1 MSFKCPFCPR
11 SFSTRSAYSQ
21 HKNFCISSYNDS
33 SSNEESEELELK
45 RNNHDIEVRNLQ
57 DFKFSLINV

>member
-1 MSFKCPFCPR
+1 MSFKCPFCSR

-21 HKNFCISSYNDS
+21 HKNFCIPSYNDS
-33 SSNEESEELELK
+33 SSNEESEELEFK

>member
-21 HKNFCISSYNDS
+21 HKNFYIPSYNNS

-45 RNNHDIEVRNLQ
+45 RNNHDIEVKNLQ